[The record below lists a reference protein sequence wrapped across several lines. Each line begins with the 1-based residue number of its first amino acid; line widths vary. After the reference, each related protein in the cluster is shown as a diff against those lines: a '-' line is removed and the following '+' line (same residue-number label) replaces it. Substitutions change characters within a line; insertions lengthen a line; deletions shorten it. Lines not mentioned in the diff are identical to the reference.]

1 MSEKEKLDNLQ
12 KLLQD
17 RKINISD
24 FARARIKIF
33 NGDFDNFVET
43 YDTLESEIDSSIT
56 PYNFEDEV
64 MAYAHSLE
72 SILRKD
78 PSFLKDN
85 SKNVITDLT
94 SKIQGLATKYM
105 PIYMY
110 NQLLTQKKQIEE
122 EIVDMTK
129 SYVYLSKDNES
140 SIEARNN
147 TFFDLIREELVKREE
162 LKAKIAEI
170 DSKTPVHES
179 YISNFHAEERTQSL
193 LGDTLLIN
201 GIIFRMNLSEGT
213 KNAVAALQ
221 SSLKNKFS
229 SMKTN
234 KAKAKLDLDALCA
247 DYGISNLE
255 VRPPHVIINND
266 ANTVEVKASPVKEE
280 ITPETKEPIGYE
292 FYEPRHK
299 KMETPAAPVDILE
312 RYEQAKAKEPS
323 VSELL
328 SRIKAN
334 KIKEMKVSSNDIA
347 AFMGVQNRQKR
358 AFGLEE
364 MNNLYSKE
372 RNFKPG
378 DKITFNGFVPGKFV
392 HDENY
397 RKLVPDETYTFAGYK
412 FKDGTYNE
420 YIMLEELP
428 NAVFNLNSF
437 DALVL
442 ENKDDKSYSL

>member
-1 MSEKEKLDNLQ
+1 MNEQEKLDNLQ
-12 KLLQD
+12 KLLQE
-17 RKINISD
+17 RNINISD
-24 FARARIKIF
+24 FSRARIKIF

-43 YDTLESEIDSSIT
+43 YDTLESEIDSAIT

-78 PSFLKDN
+78 QSFFKDN

-94 SKIQGLATKYM
+94 SRIQGLATKYM

-170 DSKTPVHES
+170 DSKTPAHES
-179 YISNFHAEERTQSL
+179 YISNFRTEERTQSL

-201 GIIFRMNLSEGT
+201 STIFRMNLSEDT

-221 SSLKNKFS
+221 SSLKNRFS

-255 VRPPHVIINND
+255 VRPPHLIINND
-266 ANTVEVKASPVKEE
+266 TKTVEIKEISKTAEVKK
-280 ITPETKEPIGYE
+280 TPSYE
-292 FYEPRHK
+292 FYEGKHPQTK
-299 KMETPAAPVDILE
+299 TFKNAEEL
-312 RYEQAKAKEPS
+312 YKEKISKLQNPEPEFP
-323 VSELL
+323 ELVA
-328 SRIKAN
+328 RIR
-334 KIKEMKVSSNDIA
+334 EMKEKSKDA
-347 AFMGVQNRQKR
+347 AIYMGVKERQNR

-364 MNNLYSKE
+364 MTDLYSDE
-372 RNFKPG
+372 HNFKLG
-378 DKITFNGFVPGKFV
+378 DKLVFNGFIPGKYV
-392 HDENY
+392 NNPDYH
-397 RKLVPDETYTFAGYK
+397 KLAPGEIYTFAGYK
-412 FKDGTYNE
+412 FKDGTFNK
-420 YIMLEELP
+420 YIMLAEIP
-428 NAVFNLNSF
+428 NVAFDKYSF
-437 DALVL
+437 DAYVMNNNL
-442 ENKDDKSYSL
+442 EKQSSL

>member
-12 KLLQD
+12 KLLQE

-33 NGDFDNFVET
+33 NGDFDNFVNT

-72 SILRKD
+72 AILRKD
-78 PSFLKDN
+78 SSFFKDN
-85 SKNVITDLT
+85 SKNVITDL
-94 SKIQGLATKYM
+94 SSRIQGLATKYM

-110 NQLLTQKKQIEE
+110 NQLLTSKRQIEE

-129 SYVYLSKDNES
+129 SYVYLSEDNES

-147 TFFDLIREELVKREE
+147 TFFDLIREELAKREE
-162 LKAKIAEI
+162 LKAKMAEI
-170 DSKTPVHES
+170 EAKTPMYDA
-179 YISNFHAEERTQSL
+179 YISNFKTEERIQSL
-193 LGDTLLIN
+193 IGDTLLIN
-201 GIIFRMNLSEGT
+201 STIFRMNLSEDT
-213 KNAVAALQ
+213 KNAVAFLQ
-221 SSLKNKFS
+221 SKLKDKLS

-247 DYGISNLE
+247 DYGISKLE

-266 ANTVEVKASPVKEE
+266 ANTVEVKATSINEE
-280 ITPETKEPIGYE
+280 KPKTKEPIGYE
-292 FYEPRHK
+292 FYENKHRK
-299 KMETPAAPVDILE
+299 VEVQDKPVDILE
-312 RYEQAKAKEPS
+312 RYEESKAKDPS

-328 SRIKAN
+328 TRIKEN
-334 KIKEMKVSSNDIA
+334 RLKEMKLSSKDIA
-347 AFMGVQNRQKR
+347 AYMGVSERQKR

-364 MNNLYSKE
+364 MNDLYARE
-372 RNFKPG
+372 RNFKLG

-397 RKLVPDETYTFAGYK
+397 RKLVPDGTYTFAGYK
-412 FKDGTYNE
+412 FKNGTYNE
-420 YIMLEELP
+420 YVMLEELP
-428 NAVFNLNSF
+428 NAVFNVNSF

-442 ENKDDKSYSL
+442 ENKENKSYSL

>member
-43 YDTLESEIDSSIT
+43 YDTLESEIDSAIT

-78 PSFLKDN
+78 QSFFKDN

-94 SKIQGLATKYM
+94 SRIQGLATKYM

-170 DSKTPVHES
+170 DLKTPAHES
-179 YISNFHAEERTQSL
+179 YISNFRTEERTQSL

-201 GIIFRMNLSEGT
+201 SSIFRMNLSEDT

-221 SSLKNKFS
+221 SSLKNRFS

-255 VRPPHVIINND
+255 VRPPHLIINND
-266 ANTVEVKASPVKEE
+266 TKTVEIKESPVKEA
-280 ITPETKEPIGYE
+280 PKPSKVNEPTGYE
-292 FYEPRHK
+292 FYDRKPSKPEAPKKAEELYKEKINKLQNPEP
-299 KMETPAAPVDILE
+299 EFP
-312 RYEQAKAKEPS
+312 
-323 VSELL
+323 ELVA
-328 SRIKAN
+328 R
-334 KIKEMKVSSNDIA
+334 IKEMKEKSKDA
-347 AFMGVQNRQKR
+347 AIYMGVKERQNR

-364 MNNLYSKE
+364 MTDLYSDE
-372 RNFKPG
+372 HNFKLG
-378 DKITFNGFVPGKFV
+378 DKIVFNSFVPGKFV
-392 HDENY
+392 NNTDY
-397 RKLVPDETYTFAGYK
+397 RKLTPGETYTFAGYK
-412 FKDGTYNE
+412 FKDGTFNK
-420 YIMLEELP
+420 YIMLAEIP
-428 NAVFNLNSF
+428 NAAFDKYSF

-442 ENKDDKSYSL
+442 ENNQEKQVSI